1 MAENRQ
7 IGSVFAHLW
16 NSRSKLGKK
25 NKCVAIFIFF
35 GFFIIIPFL
44 FF

>member
-25 NKCVAIFIFF
+25 INALQFSFF
-35 GFFIIIPFL
+35 LVFSL
-44 FF
+44 